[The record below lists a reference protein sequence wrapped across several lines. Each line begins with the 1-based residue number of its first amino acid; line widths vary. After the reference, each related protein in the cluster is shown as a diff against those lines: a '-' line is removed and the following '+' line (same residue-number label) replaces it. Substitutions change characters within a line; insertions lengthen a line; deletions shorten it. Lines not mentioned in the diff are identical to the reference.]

1 MSPSGVLVCSRA
13 VNVRCKK
20 CETEACELSV
30 SWHTLSNLFYI
41 LRRDRGAEKTI
52 EFLRHLLS
60 ISSVAPV
67 GQADALRAVE
77 FGLND
82 FEDALQLSAAESCR
96 ADLIL
101 TRNKADFGNPA
112 NIAVLTP
119 EEFAPP
125 PALIWIT
132 SCLDDDGI
140 RQAETRHGAY
150 SDRGG
155 WRCRRLDHDKQPFR
169 YRYHDLRGNTV
180 R

>member
-1 MSPSGVLVCSRA
+1 MRVLLDTNVILDVALQRSGLFEGSKRA
-13 VNVRCKK
+13 LEK
-20 CETEACELSV
+20 CEAESCELSI

-60 ISSVAPV
+60 IASVAPV
-67 GQADALRAVE
+67 GHADALRAIG

-96 ADLIL
+96 ADVIL
-101 TRNKADFGNPA
+101 TRNKTDFGNPT

-125 PALIWIT
+125 AT
-132 SCLDDDGI
+132 AG
-140 RQAETRHGAY
+140 T
-150 SDRGG
+150 
-155 WRCRRLDHDKQPFR
+155 QP
-169 YRYHDLRGNTV
+169 
-180 R
+180 